1 MIEQYLQDL
10 QGVIFLRKFDM
21 FSQPYYHRVD
31 YNQKTKK
38 TAIGGLLSICIIGL
52 SLAYLIY
59 ILYLFFSGSYTPS
72 ITTLQE
78 NQAGLTTQTLTYSP
92 FAFCFRSGGQI
103 ITTWKDYF
111 EVYMYLDN
119 NGNSFNTANYFSIK
133 KCEDVLPGFTNLA
146 SYYCIDTTDT
156 PTIELKTNQAD
167 PTANII
173 FNFALFIKNGKS
185 PGSIVN
191 DPNYY
196 LEFAFIYQR
205 FFTDD
210 QKLELVL
217 TREQIVI
224 DPALFVQDQYDATQT
239 QSKVDDG
246 FLLSS
251 WKTYSYISDFRKT
264 QSYLTQASA
273 QTRFGKWTNGSGLIR
288 LSQISLNDQLLKN
301 IIQYPKISIVL
312 AQFQSIFSTL
322 LIAGIIAKIGSENK
336 NVEESIE
343 IVMNNYYKKSAIEI
357 DQYLEQKKKTKKHQT
372 LFANNQIQAEL
383 NSTQDQ
389 IKQRLK
395 IKNRLF
401 DLYDFKIMKHYYTD
415 CKRIKDDEPDP
426 QVKGFKKALEKSWSM
441 MNAHQIH
448 LEILKLKTAI
458 QMLLTDKQYAS
469 LDFIGRRLFPSDQD
483 INHLELLDKLD
494 ENENLRVQKALE
506 YFEELNKIDQPQNP
520 LDQKFKSSL
529 LRQVF
534 EGETKNDEENE
545 LIDSKRFQAMVDSGI
560 AKDQ

>member
-38 TAIGGLLSICIIGL
+38 TSIGGLLSICIIGL

-78 NQAGLTTQTLTYSP
+78 NQSGLTTQTLTYSP
-92 FAFCFRSGGQI
+92 FAFCFRSGGEI
-103 ITTWKDYF
+103 ITSWKTYF

-119 NGNSFNTANYFSIK
+119 NGNSFNTANFFSIK
-133 KCEDVLPGFTNLA
+133 KCEDVLPGFQNLA
-146 SYYCIDTTDT
+146 NYYCIDTTSS
-156 PTIELKTNQAD
+156 PSIELKTNQGD

-173 FNFALFIKNGKS
+173 FNFALFIVNGQS
-185 PGSIVN
+185 PSSIVN

-196 LEFAFIYQR
+196 MEFAFIYQR

-224 DPALFVQDQYDATQT
+224 DPGLFVQDQYDATQS

-264 QSYLTQASA
+264 QSYLTQNSA
-273 QTRFGKWTNGSGLIR
+273 KIRFAKWTNGANLIR
-288 LSQISLNDQLLKN
+288 LSQISLNDQLFKQ
-301 IIQYPKISIVL
+301 IISYPKISIVL

-322 LIAGIIAKIGSENK
+322 LIAGIIAKMGSENK
-336 NVEESIE
+336 NVEESID
-343 IVMNNYYKKSAIEI
+343 IIMNNYYKKSALEI
-357 DQYLEQKKKTKKHQT
+357 DEYLEQKKKSKKNKT

-383 NSTQDQ
+383 SSTEDQ

-415 CKRIKDDEPDP
+415 CKKIKDDEPDP

-448 LEILKLKTAI
+448 LEILRLKTAI
-458 QMLLTDKQYAS
+458 QMLLSDKQYAS
-469 LDFIGRRLFPSDQD
+469 LDFIGRRLYPSDQD
-483 INHLELLDKLD
+483 INHLEMLDKLD
-494 ENENLRVQKALE
+494 ENENLRVKKALE

-520 LDQKFKSSL
+520 LDQKFKGSL
-529 LRQVF
+529 LKQIF
-534 EGETKNDEENE
+534 EAEGKNDEEHA
-545 LIDSKRFQAMVDSGI
+545 LIESKHVQGITDSGF
-560 AKDQ
+560 AKQQ